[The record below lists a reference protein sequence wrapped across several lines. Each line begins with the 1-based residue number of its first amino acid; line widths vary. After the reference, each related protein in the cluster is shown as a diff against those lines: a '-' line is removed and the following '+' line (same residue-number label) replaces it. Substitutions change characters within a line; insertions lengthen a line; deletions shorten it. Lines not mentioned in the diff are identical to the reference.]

1 MGALGFGWHPV
12 FFKRRTGE
20 VMIQMFVRQDGP
32 LVWREAA
39 EEAMGMGG
47 ASFGSGGGE
56 AVYEFVQAFA
66 FFREVALVR
75 DSEFLR
81 GRGIAADGFV
91 VTDHVWLDET
101 ADDSQGER
109 R

>member
-20 VMIQMFVRQDGP
+20 VMIQMFVRHDGP

-56 AVYEFVQAFA
+56 AVYEFVQAFP

-91 VTDHVWLDET
+91 VTDHVRLDET